1 MIVILDVMFLKD
13 LPILF
18 SDESF
23 SLKLLIV
30 SFLMY
35 RAYNFKVLSVIPD
48 NSDACCLINLAKN
61 LSI

>member
-1 MIVILDVMFLKD
+1 MFLKD